1 MGRRLASGGQTPGP
15 GIQDT
20 TSETSPKGVRR
31 SNDDGMNTEEI
42 RRNTGDPSSWGG
54 NDPTQAPRG
63 DEAVRAG
70 VGEVHSSEEAGNDRG
85 AKGPQFRVKA
95 KVVRARNI
103 DENLQH
109 RINLG
114 SRRRFVCRS
123 EGGRAPASHRG
134 QRLDT
139 LSESRDAGN
148 SHVRFDER
156 DLETERHDRHR
167 ARYRLYVCREKP
179 RISSGR
185 DNKAHPGT
193 NAPPGTTWR
202 VDGGNKIDQA
212 PQEKG
217 CESSSG
223 SV

>member
-1 MGRRLASGGQTPGP
+1 MS
-15 GIQDT
+15 
-20 TSETSPKGVRR
+20 
-31 SNDDGMNTEEI
+31 TEEI

-95 KVVRARNI
+95 KVVRGRNI

-123 EGGRAPASHRG
+123 EGGIATAFHRG

-148 SHVRFDER
+148 PHVRFDER
-156 DLETERHDRHR
+156 DLETGRSDCHR
-167 ARYRLYVCREKP
+167 ARSRLYPAGACLVRL
-179 RISSGR
+179 
-185 DNKAHPGT
+185 T
-193 NAPPGTTWR
+193 
-202 VDGGNKIDQA
+202 
-212 PQEKG
+212 
-217 CESSSG
+217 
-223 SV
+223 